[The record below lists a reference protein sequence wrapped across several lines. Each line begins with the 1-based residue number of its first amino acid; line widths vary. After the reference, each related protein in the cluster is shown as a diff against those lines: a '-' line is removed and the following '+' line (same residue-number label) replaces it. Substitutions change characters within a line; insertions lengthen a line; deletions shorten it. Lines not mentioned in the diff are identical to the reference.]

1 MVDRVASNRRF
12 DLDDGS
18 ISYHRTSASKDPR
31 AHVAAEGTIDPWL
44 RTISFW
50 DDDLPLLA
58 LSSYAVHPMSYYGDG
73 DVSADF
79 MGMARRARQRSLPD
93 VLQVY
98 ASGCSGNVTAGKY
111 NDGAR
116 ANRPVLA
123 ARIEA
128 AMEEA
133 WERTE
138 RRPLDTASF
147 RSVPLRFEPRT
158 GPGHTA
164 AELEARMGEGHSPFD
179 QCLAAMALSWRRR
192 TETGQPID
200 LPVLELGGAIIA
212 LLPGESYV
220 EYQLLA
226 QRLRPD
232 AFVMALGYGESA
244 TGYIPTALQLAE
256 GDENLGDWYWV
267 SETAE
272 QVLTDGLRDA
282 LAPA

>member
-1 MVDRVASNRRF
+1 
-12 DLDDGS
+12 
-18 ISYHRTSASKDPR
+18 
-31 AHVAAEGTIDPWL
+31 
-44 RTISFW
+44 
-50 DDDLPLLA
+50 
-58 LSSYAVHPMSYYGDG
+58 
-73 DVSADF
+73 
-79 MGMARRARQRSLPD
+79 MA
-93 VLQVY
+93 
-98 ASGCSGNVTAGKY
+98 
-111 NDGAR
+111 
-116 ANRPVLA
+116 
-123 ARIEA
+123 
-128 AMEEA
+128 EA

-138 RRPLDTASF
+138 RRPLDATSF

-164 AELEARMGEGHSPFD
+164 PELEARMGAGHSPFD

-192 TETGQPID
+192 TETGHPID